1 MNSKKKT
8 GGLTFKMLLIV
19 GLAMLVLYSTML
31 ITSLAS
37 SDSSTKKI
45 YSEKLTSIAISVMES
60 YDHLIEGDY
69 SLKDGVVYKGNT
81 ALTDELLDK
90 IHEDDEVHM
99 TIFYG
104 DTRYL
109 TSIKDS
115 KGNKIVGTKASDE
128 VINSVLKNGKAY
140 VSEDVDIQGTRYF
153 ATYEPLRNGNEVVG
167 MVFIGLEYSK
177 IKAVVDALVVRMA
190 VIGTTLAIVILT
202 VSCISCLFIA
212 RTIRSVSIELDTL
225 SNGDLNVNCHVKKIN
240 EKDELGDL
248 ANNTNRLATKLK
260 EIVGRIHQCSEALSD
275 GVVKLDE
282 VVDNTSSSV
291 TNVADAMEDVAHG
304 AASQAE
310 TSTDLMSSIEELS
323 ANLDMITSQVEQLN
337 DTTKSVSGVAT
348 DTRETMLELLE
359 INEETKNSIEAIVS
373 QSQDTLNAVEEIN
386 GIVKAI
392 EEITTQT
399 NLLSLNASI
408 EAARAGEAGRG
419 FAVVAGEIGQLAQE
433 SADSAKKITDII
445 NNIIGQVKKSASLSD
460 ELSENAGHQISKL
473 AETQKSMDTVIS
485 GVMNISNNTESINSE
500 VKNLELVKVS
510 IGDAVGALSAT
521 SEENAAAAQETSGSA
536 SVIEGNMSILKTS
549 SNEILDVANELK
561 EAISYFK

>member
-19 GLAMLVLYSTML
+19 GLAMLVLYASML
-31 ITSLAS
+31 ITSIVN
-37 SDSSTKKI
+37 SDNSTKKI

-60 YDHLIEGDY
+60 YEHMIEGDY
-69 SLKDGVVYKGNT
+69 SLKDGVVYKGDT
-81 ALTDELLDK
+81 ALKDELLDK
-90 IHEDDEVHM
+90 IHESDGVHM

-115 KGNKIVGTKASDE
+115 NGNKIVGTKASDE
-128 VINSVLKNGKAY
+128 VIDSVLKNGQAY
-140 VSEDVDIQGTRYF
+140 ISEDVDIQGVRYF
-153 ATYEPLRNGNEVVG
+153 ATYEPLKNGNEVVG
-167 MVFIGLEYSK
+167 MIFIGLEYSK
-177 IKAVVDALVVRMA
+177 IKDVVDSLIIRMA
-190 VIGTTLAIVILT
+190 VIGTTLAIVILF
-202 VSCISCLFIA
+202 VSCVNCLLIA
-212 RTIRSVSIELDTL
+212 RTIRSVSMELDTL
-225 SNGDLNVNCHVKKIN
+225 SSGDLNVNCHVKKVN

-248 ANNTNRLATKLK
+248 ANNTNKLAFKLK

-275 GVVKLDE
+275 GVLKLDE

-291 TNVADAMEDVAHG
+291 TNVAEAMEDVAHG

-337 DTTKSVSGVAT
+337 DTTRSVSGVAEN
-348 DTRETMLELLE
+348 TRETMLELLQ